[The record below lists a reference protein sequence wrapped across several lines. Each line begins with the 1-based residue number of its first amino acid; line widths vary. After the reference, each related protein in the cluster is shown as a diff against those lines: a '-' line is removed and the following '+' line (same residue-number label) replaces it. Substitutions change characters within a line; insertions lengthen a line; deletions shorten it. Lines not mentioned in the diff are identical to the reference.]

1 MNKLMGFFE
10 LKHSG
15 LPTIKWDEFNK
26 SVVFDED
33 KLWTIRSAVYQGDDL
48 NLPRKVGVDAK
59 EAWEFANELSHKLQ
73 DKGIVIYYPYFLAE
87 KSGTLE
93 VKWDETIIEAVKDDL
108 WNMVTYSDRDVT
120 LRYLDNGDVL
130 TDGDPDFLDQTE
142 IAELLKN
149 VNPVKHIFRNELME
163 GKSILLEWSF
173 AYDSDSKKNAVGDK
187 YLVFYEARTV

>member
-1 MNKLMGFFE
+1 MNKLLGFFE

-15 LPTIKWDEFNK
+15 LPTIKWNEFNTN
-26 SVVFDED
+26 VFLDDE

-48 NLPRKVGVDAK
+48 NLPRKVGANAG
-59 EAWEFANELSHKLQ
+59 EAWEFANDLFNKLQ
-73 DKGIVIYYPYFLAE
+73 DKGIVIYYPYFIAE

-93 VKWDETIIEAVKDDL
+93 VRLDETIIEAVKDDL

-120 LRYLDNGDVL
+120 LRYKNNTVIV
-130 TDGDPDFLDQTE
+130 DGNSDFLSEQEVT
-142 IAELLKN
+142 ELLNN
-149 VNPVKHIFRNELME
+149 VSTIKRLFRDEITE

-173 AYDSDSKKNAVGDK
+173 AYDCDSEKKPVGSK

>member
-1 MNKLMGFFE
+1 MNKLLGFFE

-15 LPTIKWDEFNK
+15 LPTIKWNEFNNNIVLDDK
-26 SVVFDED
+26 

-48 NLPRKVGVDAK
+48 NLPRKVGVNAK
-59 EAWEFANELSHKLQ
+59 DAWEFANNLSGELR
-73 DKGIVIYYPYFLAE
+73 DKGIVIYYPYFIAE

-93 VKWDETIIEAVKDDL
+93 VKSNEIIIEAVKEDL

-120 LRYLDNGDVL
+120 LRYMGDKL
-130 TDGDPDFLDQTE
+130 ITDGNPDFLSEKE
-142 IAELLKN
+142 IEELLSNINSIKRL
-149 VNPVKHIFRNELME
+149 FRDEITE

-173 AYDSDSKKNAVGDK
+173 AYDCNFKKQAVGEK